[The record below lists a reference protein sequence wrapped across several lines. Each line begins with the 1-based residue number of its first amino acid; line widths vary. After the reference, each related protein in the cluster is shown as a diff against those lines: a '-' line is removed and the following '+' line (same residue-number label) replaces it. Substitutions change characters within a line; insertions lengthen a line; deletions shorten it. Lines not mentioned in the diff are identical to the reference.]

1 MDDDKIQVRKENIM
15 FEKGLYKHEEG
26 FTVLVTED
34 DKIMLSPDHPLSM
47 RLSELFN
54 TEKWTKME

>member
-1 MDDDKIQVRKENIM
+1 M

-34 DKIMLSPDHPLSM
+34 GKIMLSPDHPLSI
-47 RLSELFN
+47 RLSEIFN
-54 TEKWTKME
+54 TEKWTRVE

>member
-1 MDDDKIQVRKENIM
+1 M

-26 FTVLVTED
+26 FTVLVTD
-34 DKIMLSPDHPLSM
+34 DGKIMLSPDHPLTM

-54 TEKWTKME
+54 TDKWIKVE

>member
-1 MDDDKIQVRKENIM
+1 M

-34 DKIMLSPDHPLSM
+34 GKIIVNNPHKADLDLAKLNRSISM
-47 RLSELFN
+47 
-54 TEKWTKME
+54 

>member
-1 MDDDKIQVRKENIM
+1 M

-26 FTVLVTED
+26 FTVFVTED
-34 DKIMLSPDHPLSM
+34 GKIMLSPDHPLSM

-54 TEKWTKME
+54 TEKWTRVE

>member
-1 MDDDKIQVRKENIM
+1 M

-34 DKIMLSPDHPLSM
+34 GNIMLSPNHPLSM

-54 TEKWTKME
+54 PSKWTTVD

>member
-1 MDDDKIQVRKENIM
+1 M

-34 DKIMLSPDHPLSM
+34 GKIMISPDHPLSM
-47 RLSELFN
+47 RLSDLFN
-54 TEKWTKME
+54 TKKWTRVE

>member
-1 MDDDKIQVRKENIM
+1 M

-34 DKIMLSPDHPLSM
+34 GKIMLSPDHPLSM
-47 RLSELFN
+47 RLCELFN
-54 TEKWTKME
+54 TEKWTKVE

>member
-1 MDDDKIQVRKENIM
+1 M

-26 FTVLVTED
+26 FIVLVTED
-34 DKIMLSPDHPLSM
+34 SKIMLSPDHPLSM

-54 TEKWTKME
+54 AEKWTKVE

>member
-1 MDDDKIQVRKENIM
+1 M
-15 FEKGLYKHEEG
+15 FEQGLYKHEEG

-54 TEKWTKME
+54 AEKWTRVE

>member
-1 MDDDKIQVRKENIM
+1 M

-26 FTVLVTED
+26 FTVLVTD
-34 DKIMLSPDHPLSM
+34 GGKIMLSPDHPLSM

-54 TEKWTKME
+54 TEKWTRVE

>member
-1 MDDDKIQVRKENIM
+1 M

-34 DKIMLSPDHPLSM
+34 GKIMLSPDHPLSI
-47 RLSELFN
+47 RLSEIFN
-54 TEKWTKME
+54 AEKWTRVE

>member
-1 MDDDKIQVRKENIM
+1 M

-34 DKIMLSPDHPLSM
+34 GKIMLSPNHPLSM
-47 RLSELFN
+47 RLSDLFN
-54 TEKWTKME
+54 TEKWTRVE

>member
-1 MDDDKIQVRKENIM
+1 M
-15 FEKGLYKHEEG
+15 FEKGLYIHEEG

-34 DKIMLSPDHPLSM
+34 GNIMLSPDHPLSM

-54 TEKWTKME
+54 AEKWTRVE